1 MLGRAIVWPNVQL
14 DDLLCAN
21 NDSYHREREREREAM
36 HIVWRRYAGHGK
48 RSVQLA
54 RHQKR

>member
-21 NDSYHREREREREAM
+21 NDSY
-36 HIVWRRYAGHGK
+36 
-48 RSVQLA
+48 
-54 RHQKR
+54 

>member
-21 NDSYHREREREREAM
+21 NDSYHREIPAQLGADGAEVPEED
-36 HIVWRRYAGHGK
+36 
-48 RSVQLA
+48 SV
-54 RHQKR
+54 RH